1 MDSPFRIKY
10 WTRGDVDGYF
20 GLFTNNLT
28 NLLVMAG
35 LLHLAIGLPVT
46 LVYGKILPAVGLSI
60 FVSSLFYTYMAIR
73 LSKAEQRTDVTALPT
88 GVSVPHMFLIV
99 FLIMGPVYWKTQDPY
114 LAWTTGLVWCF
125 VNGLIAMSGS
135 LIGPKIREWLPRPAM
150 LGTLTGVSLTFI
162 AMAPAMD
169 TWDVPY
175 IGLVSLSII
184 LLGWFGK
191 VNMPFHLPVGLVA
204 IVVGTLIGWVS
215 GVMDVREVSASLAAV
230 DLSAPTFSVTRLID
244 GWAVALPFL
253 ASAVPLGIYNFMETI
268 DNLESAEVA
277 GDKYPTR
284 QALVFDATST
294 LVASS
299 FGSPF
304 PIAVYIGHAGWKEA
318 GARIGYSWMTGV
330 TILVLT
336 WFGIISVLYA
346 IIPVVAILPILIY
359 IGLVIGAQAFQETNP
374 RYAPAIILA
383 IIPWVANWGHNI
395 VNTALNAAETD
406 AASVGYGSIL
416 AAGLNYEGLSALGTG
431 AILVSVLWAS
441 ILVFIIDRD
450 FTKAS
455 FTSLIAGALAFFGII
470 HEEAV
475 GFAVNNGMALSYLLI
490 SILFYLVG
498 KHKSTHQLGGLNHE
512 HDNRNDHAS

>member
-1 MDSPFRIKY
+1 
-10 WTRGDVDGYF
+10 
-20 GLFTNNLT
+20 
-28 NLLVMAG
+28 
-35 LLHLAIGLPVT
+35 
-46 LVYGKILPAVGLSI
+46 
-60 FVSSLFYTYMAIR
+60 MAIR

-191 VNMPFHLPVGLVA
+191 VNMPFRLPVGLVA
-204 IVVGTLIGWVS
+204 IVIGTLIGWVS

-336 WFGIISVLYA
+336 WFGIIFVLYA

-383 IIPWVANWGHNI
+383 IIR
-395 VNTALNAAETD
+395 
-406 AASVGYGSIL
+406 GSRT
-416 AAGLNYEGLSALGTG
+416 GGT
-431 AILVSVLWAS
+431 ISS
-441 ILVFIIDRD
+441 IRHS
-450 FTKAS
+450 TQPKRMRR
-455 FTSLIAGALAFFGII
+455 ALATVRFSRP
-470 HEEAV
+470 V
-475 GFAVNNGMALSYLLI
+475 
-490 SILFYLVG
+490 
-498 KHKSTHQLGGLNHE
+498 STMKGCP
-512 HDNRNDHAS
+512 R